1 MAGLA
6 LKGGQ
11 YMCIHTSREAGAN
24 PPFEIG
30 PAGEALS
37 LMLGALDRLDSD
49 ATIPA
54 IIGAQLQH
62 AIDTLCSSYLIELPS
77 ELH

>member
-1 MAGLA
+1 MRIQA
-6 LKGGQ
+6 
-11 YMCIHTSREAGAN
+11 SREAGSH

-49 ATIPA
+49 PGIPA
-54 IIGAQLQH
+54 IIGAQLQY
-62 AIDTLCSSYLIELPS
+62 AIDTLCSTYLIELPS
-77 ELH
+77 ERH